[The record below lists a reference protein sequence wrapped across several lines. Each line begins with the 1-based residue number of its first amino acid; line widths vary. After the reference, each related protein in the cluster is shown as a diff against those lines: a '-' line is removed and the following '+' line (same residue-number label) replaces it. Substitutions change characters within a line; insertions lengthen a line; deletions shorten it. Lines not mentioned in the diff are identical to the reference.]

1 MFIGRFAGLRA
12 VSPNLLYNPFADHAL
27 AGWTNLGRG
36 DGWRAEKAGTPY
48 DARCTNFVSARARC
62 ALAQPVD
69 LARFVANPATATLTE
84 LTRFRACDEVV
95 TRGALRVRAVF
106 LDAAA
111 RPVEAFDSG
120 EMEPASG
127 RWAAVQLDVPPVG
140 HARFVVVVLAGRG
153 GGGGVRVA
161 ECALRATCDLLYGTK
176 GKMLTARGVA
186 GVGEADVAPSHLLSV
201 LREDCL
207 VRTESNRSAA
217 PVLAARGSR
226 ARRVGRRAQ

>member
-1 MFIGRFAGLRA
+1 MFIGRFAGLRV
-12 VSPNLLYNPFADHAL
+12 VSPNLLYNPFNDHAL

-69 LARFVANPATATLTE
+69 LARFVANPATATLTV

-140 HARFVVVVLAGRG
+140 HARFVVVVLAAR

-161 ECALRATCDLLYGTK
+161 ECALRETCDPLYGTK
-176 GKMLTARGVA
+176 GKMLTCLLYTS
-186 GVGEADVAPSHLLSV
+186 PSPRDLSTS
-201 LREDCL
+201 RMP
-207 VRTESNRSAA
+207 SSA
-217 PVLAARGSR
+217 
-226 ARRVGRRAQ
+226 